1 MSETIGKKAEK
12 QIATWLDRPEEGYS
26 FDRIKDQMTGFFGS
40 TNICDF
46 TLFKSPNMY
55 YIESKATEEDRFEF
69 SMIRPTQHDGL
80 MTKSRITNVYGWVIV
95 LFVSYQRAFVFNI
108 QDIDWMIHSLDKHS
122 LNIKKIAKWPLP
134 YKELQTIPNSRKL
147 MLDYIGEVE
156 SYIPCNRE
164 EDSK

>member
-1 MSETIGKKAEK
+1 
-12 QIATWLDRPEEGYS
+12 
-26 FDRIKDQMTGFFGS
+26 
-40 TNICDF
+40 
-46 TLFKSPNMY
+46 MY

-69 SMIRPTQHDGL
+69 SRIRPTQHDGL
-80 MTKSRITNVYGWVIV
+80 MKKSRIANVYGWVIV

-122 LNIKKIAKWPLP
+122 LNIKKISKWPIP

-147 MLDYIGEVE
+147 MLDYIGEIE
-156 SYIPCNRE
+156 SYIPSNRE